1 MVHQCGLGETLIVVE
16 FNFLFKFFLFVKR
29 ESFINVYY
37 QEETNYIDE
46 LKAAIT
52 STFRTILQIIS
63 TINLDLP
70 TSLLMFIFY
79 VYIVE
84 LEHLKKEQKQTL

>member
-16 FNFLFKFFLFVKR
+16 FNFLIKFFLFVKR

-37 QEETNYIDE
+37 QEETNHIDE

-52 STFRTILQIIS
+52 STFRTILSIIS
-63 TINLDLP
+63 TIKLDLP
-70 TSLLMFIFY
+70 TSLLMFIIFY

-84 LEHLKKEQKQTL
+84 